1 MAIFSFKPRPHLIKG
16 TLADVPATGP
26 PVVVNHRSAG
36 DVYGAKVDEMVR
48 SSNKVVDLEC
58 ELERARNKLREDQME
73 LAEAI
78 KMLGL
83 PPDILATIQ
92 SRREPG

>member
-1 MAIFSFKPRPHLIKG
+1 MAIFSFKPRPHLSRG
-16 TLADVPATGP
+16 TLAEVPATGP

-36 DVYGAKVDEMVR
+36 EVVGAKVDEMVR
-48 SSNKVVDLEC
+48 SSNRVVDLEC
-58 ELERARNKLREDQME
+58 ELDRARTKLREDQLE

-78 KMLGL
+78 KLLGMPL
-83 PPDILATIQ
+83 DVIDTIQ

>member
-1 MAIFSFKPRPHLIKG
+1 MGLFSSKRAHLRAVD
-16 TLADVPATGP
+16 LAEVPATGP

-36 DVYGAKVDEMVR
+36 EVVGAKVDEMVR

-58 ELERARNKLREDQME
+58 ELERARNKLREDQIE

>member
-1 MAIFSFKPRPHLIKG
+1 MAE
-16 TLADVPATGP
+16 VPATGP

-36 DVYGAKVDEMVR
+36 EVVGAKVDEMVR
-48 SSNKVVDLEC
+48 SSNRVVDLEC
-58 ELERARNKLREDQME
+58 ELDRARTKLREDQLE

-78 KMLGL
+78 KLLGMPL
-83 PPDILATIQ
+83 DVIDTIQ